1 MLILGF
7 KGLSNDRCNY
17 SVKVNSCSFFV
28 AITCNYSMHQNNVVK
43 NFPGVEFLGTT
54 SKFRNMKEIH
64 YLKFMFTLRIFML
77 WLCSW
82 GMMAIKF
89 TNRYDSCTKF

>member
-28 AITCNYSMHQNNVVK
+28 AVTCNYSMHQNDVVK
-43 NFPGVEFLGTT
+43 NFPGVEFLGTA
-54 SKFRNMKEIH
+54 SKFRKMKEIH
-64 YLKFMFTLRIFML
+64 CLKFI
-77 WLCSW
+77 
-82 GMMAIKF
+82 F
-89 TNRYDSCTKF
+89 TNRNFHVVVV